1 MRKIKLFSTAV
12 AARGYWNVLLEGNLD
27 KNISDVQFS
36 NITLELTDD
45 DKYWEVIQEWE
56 RPFWLKGFRRPYA
69 IYAGNMKNCW
79 FRNVTVRW
87 DKEAD
92 FREAGLILKDCEE
105 MDFADCRIAAPR
117 CGVSVKNDNGGAIFR

>member
-56 RPFWLKGFRRPYA
+56 RPFWLKGFRRPCA
-69 IYAGNMKNCW
+69 IYAGNMKNCR

-117 CGVSVKNDNGGAIFR
+117 CGVAVKNDNGGAIFR